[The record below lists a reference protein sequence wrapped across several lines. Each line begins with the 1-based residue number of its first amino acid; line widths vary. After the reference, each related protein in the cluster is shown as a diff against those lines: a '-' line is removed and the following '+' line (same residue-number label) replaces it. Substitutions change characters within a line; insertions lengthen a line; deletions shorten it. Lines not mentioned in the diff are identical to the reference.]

1 MFYLFYIYFLVDS
14 RIRLNTN
21 NGDKNNSGNKQSHS
35 VSVNKLV
42 VDTNSDSIWT
52 ESKNKKRIKTKI
64 VSSIDKRINK

>member
-14 RIRLNTN
+14 RIRLNT